1 MFQDLSYLAIWWS
14 TFFVFG
20 LTSLPIVFILFKNFT
35 DGGYGFAKTIGSLVI
50 TYLAFLGATLHLVPL
65 TRINLFLF
73 LLVFLGL
80 NIAIFLKNKKR
91 ILNLITK
98 NSKVLVLQEILFTIG
113 LMFWSTIRGFQ
124 PDIRGLEKFMDFGF
138 INSILKSKF
147 LPPPDM
153 WFAGKPINYYWFGHF
168 WTAVI
173 TKISGIP
180 SHITYNLMIATILG
194 LMLMSTVSIVSTLFK
209 NISRKISVKKALLVG
224 LISAILL
231 SFGGNFHTPIYAL
244 KNGVQKYWY
253 PDATRFIGYN
263 PETEDKTIHEFPFY
277 SFVVSD
283 LHAHFLDLPFVLLYL
298 ALFWAL
304 IKKGYK
310 EKGLYGKEHLFL
322 GFVLGIMFMTNIWNF
337 GNYLLVSGF
346 VLFVFNLRKHG
357 LGLESI
363 WKTTISLLIIILV
376 GIITILPF
384 ILNFTSIAQG
394 LQFVHSRTPL
404 WQLAILWGMPA
415 ILTIVFF
422 YFLKKSA
429 KKLKTPDFFVFSL
442 LLAGWTLIILPE
454 IFYVKDIYAGSHY
467 RANTMFKLTYQAFVL
482 FYLSA
487 GYITAR
493 TLTAIK
499 KSVNRNFLLLF
510 YTFIFLLVL
519 IYPYFSIRSYY
530 GELKDYRGLSGRTWV
545 MTQHPSLYQAILW
558 LEKNTDSQP
567 TILEAPGDSYTDYNL
582 ISAYTGLPTIQGWF
596 VHEWLWRGSAQIP
609 QERVGEIEVVYTSNN
624 LEETKKILI
633 KYKVKYVVL
642 GKFEREKYPKLK
654 EKKFDS
660 LGTLV
665 FSDGNTKIYQI
676 LN

>member
-1 MFQDLSYLAIWWS
+1 VFQDLSYLAIWWL
-14 TFFVFG
+14 TFFIFG
-20 LTSLPIVFILFKNFT
+20 LISLPVVFILFRNFT

-50 TYLAFLGATLHLVPL
+50 TYLAFLGAVLHLVPL
-65 TRINLFLF
+65 TRVCLFLW

-98 NSKVLVLQEILFTIG
+98 NSKVLVLQEILFTTG

-194 LMLMSTVSIVSTLFK
+194 LILMSTVSIVSTLFK

-224 LISAILL
+224 LISAVLL

-298 ALFWAL
+298 ALFWTL
-304 IKKGYK
+304 IKKRYK
-310 EKGLYGKEHLFL
+310 ERGLYGREHLLL
-322 GFVLGIMFMTNIWNF
+322 GFVLGIMFMTSVWDF
-337 GNYLLVSGF
+337 GNYLLASGF
-346 VLFVFNLRKHG
+346 ILFVFNLRKYG
-357 LGLESI
+357 LKLESI
-363 WKTTISLLIIILV
+363 WKTAIGLLAIIFV
-376 GIITILPF
+376 SIITILPF
-384 ILNFTSIAQG
+384 FLNFVSIAQG
-394 LQFVHSRTPL
+394 LLFVHSHTPL
-404 WQLAILWGMPA
+404 WQLAILWGLPA
-415 ILTIVFF
+415 ILTIIFF
-422 YFLKKSA
+422 YFLKKSG
-429 KKLKTPDFFVFSL
+429 KKLKAPDFFIFSL

-487 GYITAR
+487 GYVAAR

-499 KSVNRNFLLLF
+499 KSINRNFLLLF

-530 GELKDYRGLSGRTWV
+530 GKLKDYRGLSGRTWV
-545 MTQHPSLYQAILW
+545 MTQYPSLHQVILW
-558 LEKNTDSQP
+558 LEKNTNSQP

-609 QERVGEIEVVYTSNN
+609 QERVREIEVVYISNN
-624 LEETKKILI
+624 LEETKKILT
-633 KYKVKYVVL
+633 KYKVEYVIL
-642 GKFEREKYPKLK
+642 GKFEREKYPNLK

-665 FSDGNTKIYQI
+665 FSSGNTKIYQI